1 MVLTAGR
8 FRQEKTT
15 RNNRMKF
22 MLGGRQRSRCFFSQ
36 MKAFNRP
43 LGCFFFIVLNCQVE
57 EWLDIFANPICKTPG
72 INAICLTI
80 FLLVHRKSLKK
91 MYSSSFT
98 VIINS
103 ILCFTHVA
111 SIYPKESLYIRKD
124 FNSDRTDKHGHRFI
138 VLNKYDRHD
147 VMWKHTRDKILLY
160 SVSFHFI
167 LTFPLE
173 SAYLCAIVLLI

>member
-43 LGCFFFIVLNCQVE
+43 LGCFFFFIVLNCQVE

-103 ILCFTHVA
+103 ILCFHSRGQHLSKRMPLHKKRLQLRQDWQTWPPFHCFEQIWPPWRHVKTH
-111 SIYPKESLYIRKD
+111 KR
-124 FNSDRTDKHGHRFI
+124 
-138 VLNKYDRHD
+138 
-147 VMWKHTRDKILLY
+147 
-160 SVSFHFI
+160 
-167 LTFPLE
+167 
-173 SAYLCAIVLLI
+173 